1 MHQDEE
7 LHAQLMQA
15 FRAYFEENQV
25 WMDEATKASSI
36 RLRQKLSEIR
46 RICSARRVVILD
58 WQVEK
63 RRQLRERADRRLA
76 QKGKSPGGADTN

>member
-15 FRAYFEENQV
+15 FREYFAENQV

-36 RLRQKLSEIR
+36 RLRHKLSEIR
-46 RICSARRVVILD
+46 RICSARRVAILD

-63 RRQLRERADRRLA
+63 RRQLRERADHRLA
-76 QKGKSPGGADTN
+76 QKGKGQGSADTN